1 MFNKLQKRLLEQDIE
16 TKDTENLNPAGYA
29 AAVKKWSPFALICV
43 LLLLSAGCTNKEDIP
58 NGIRVSYQSW
68 VGVVAVAVGLLAS
81 IGGWFAKNTGFRGW
95 IFFIFALLG
104 LLLFSPFGFVDH
116 VTVTDQ
122 QISTQWGFWIAPT
135 KHEFRFDDI
144 KSVELT
150 EETKSSRRGTTTNYY
165 FVFRLNNGNKE
176 KLIASNSLMER
187 ATQFIIE
194 QLSLRGVQIV
204 DRTRR

>member
-1 MFNKLQKRLLEQDIE
+1 MLERDFK
-16 TKDTENLNPAGYA
+16 TKGRENLNPFGVAGGS
-29 AAVKKWSPFALICV
+29 KKWSLCGLICV
-43 LLLLSAGCTNKEDIP
+43 VLLLSAGCTNKEDIP
-58 NGIRVSYQSW
+58 DGIRVSYQSW

-104 LLLFSPFGFVDH
+104 LLLFSPFGFFDH

-144 KSVELT
+144 ESVALT
-150 EETKSSRRGTTTNYY
+150 EETKSSRRGKTTSYY

-194 QLSLRGVQIV
+194 QLKSRRIQIV

>member
-1 MFNKLQKRLLEQDIE
+1 MFNKLPQRTLRKASGQNDISNSNTEKQGGAKRWI
-16 TKDTENLNPAGYA
+16 
-29 AAVKKWSPFALICV
+29 PFSVVCAFLI
-43 LLLLSAGCTNKEDIP
+43 LSAGCTNKEDIP
-58 NGIRVSYQSW
+58 GGIEVSYQSW

-104 LLLFSPFGFVDH
+104 LVFFSPFGFVDH

-122 QISTQWGFWIAPT
+122 QINTQWGFWVAPT

-144 KSVELT
+144 ESVALT
-150 EETKSSRRGTTTNYY
+150 KETKSSRRGGTTTTYY
-165 FVFRLNNGNKE
+165 FLFRLKNGNKE

-187 ATQFIIE
+187 ATEDIME
-194 QLSLRGVQIV
+194 RLAARGIQIV
-204 DRTRR
+204 DRSR